1 MKIPGGFDALF
12 RQLTPLLLLG
22 VLVVVV
28 AEPWLPGATWVRAH
42 FGEQA
47 LLRVCVAALVCYVL
61 ILWGESLRLHTI
73 LTGVLQAFRQFR
85 DSQAGGDG
93 SGGGS
98 GANAG
103 RNAGRN
109 AEAKREA
116 ARLLI
121 AALRSDDA
129 SIRSSSRQNLARLAG
144 EDHGDDPAAWQR
156 WLERQS
162 SRSD

>member
-1 MKIPGGFDALF
+1 VKIPGGFEALF

-28 AEPWLPGATWVRAH
+28 AEPWLPGSAWVRER
-42 FGEQA
+42 FGDQA

-61 ILWGESLRLHTI
+61 MLWGEALRLHTI

-85 DSQAGGDG
+85 DSQ
-93 SGGGS
+93 GGG
-98 GANAG
+98 GNAANPA
-103 RNAGRN
+103 RN

-129 SIRSSSRQNLARLAG
+129 SIRQSSRQNLARLAG

-156 WLERQS
+156 WFEQQS
-162 SRSD
+162 PRGD

>member
-28 AEPWLPGATWVRAH
+28 AEPWLPGSAWVRER

-61 ILWGESLRLHTI
+61 ILWGEALRLHTI

-85 DSQAGGDG
+85 DSQ
-93 SGGGS
+93 GGGGG
-98 GANAG
+98 GAS
-103 RNAGRN
+103 AGRN

-129 SIRSSSRQNLARLAG
+129 SIRQSSRTNLARLAG
-144 EDHGDDPAAWQR
+144 EDLGDDPAAWQR
-156 WLERQS
+156 WLERQGP
-162 SRSD
+162 RGD

>member
-28 AEPWLPGATWVRAH
+28 AEPWLPGSAWVRER

-47 LLRVCVAALVCYVL
+47 LLRVCVAALVGYVL
-61 ILWGESLRLHTI
+61 ILWGEALRLHTI

-85 DSQAGGDG
+85 DSQGGG
-93 SGGGS
+93 GGGS
-98 GANAG
+98 A
-103 RNAGRN
+103 NAGRN

-129 SIRSSSRQNLARLAG
+129 SIRQSSRSNLARLAG
-144 EDHGDDPAAWQR
+144 EDLGDDPAAWQR
-156 WLERQS
+156 WFERQGA
-162 SRSD
+162 RGD

>member
-28 AEPWLPGATWVRAH
+28 AEPWLPGSAWVRER

-47 LLRVCVAALVCYVL
+47 LLRVCVAALVCYML
-61 ILWGESLRLHTI
+61 ILWGESLRLHTL

-85 DSQAGGDG
+85 DSQ
-93 SGGGS
+93 GGG
-98 GANAG
+98 NAVS
-103 RNAGRN
+103 AGRN

-129 SIRSSSRQNLARLAG
+129 SIRQSSRQNLARLAG

-156 WLERQS
+156 WLERHAG
-162 SRSD
+162 RSD

>member
-28 AEPWLPGATWVRAH
+28 AEPWLPGSAWVRER

-61 ILWGESLRLHTI
+61 ILWGEALRLHTI

-85 DSQAGGDG
+85 DSQG
-93 SGGGS
+93 GGGS
-98 GANAG
+98 SA
-103 RNAGRN
+103 NAGRN

-121 AALRSDDA
+121 AALRSDDP
-129 SIRSSSRQNLARLAG
+129 SIRQSSRTNLARLAG
-144 EDHGDDPAAWQR
+144 EDLGDDPAAWQR

-162 SRSD
+162 PRGD